1 MKRDRCFDEEGQRRI
16 PPQRSLGR
24 TSPDCSPHI
33 QRGLLMQTAQI
44 NGTEISIKA
53 ESGFNY
59 KLNPD
64 FVPLIVGL
72 GGTMR
77 PSSSTERLLGAT
89 LAEVEVAG
97 GSTIMLNGE
106 ALNLPLYSPHTAQRS
121 ERAQR
126 LVDAVRKAD
135 GIIIASPGYHGTISG
150 HMKNA
155 LDYIEDLRIDR
166 RPYLEGRAVGCC
178 AAAMGWQ
185 ASVTTL
191 VALRSVVHALRGWP
205 TPLGVAVN
213 STEQLFAEDG
223 EVVNPQLKQTLHTL
237 ARQVVDFARMR
248 QTQEGC

>member
-1 MKRDRCFDEEGQRRI
+1 
-16 PPQRSLGR
+16 
-24 TSPDCSPHI
+24 
-33 QRGLLMQTAQI
+33 MQTAQI
-44 NGTEISIKA
+44 NGTETSIKA

-135 GIIIASPGYHGTISG
+135 GIIIAS
-150 HMKNA
+150 
-155 LDYIEDLRIDR
+155 L
-166 RPYLEGRAVGCC
+166 
-178 AAAMGWQ
+178 
-185 ASVTTL
+185 VTT
-191 VALRSVVHALRGWP
+191 ALSQAI
-205 TPLGVAVN
+205 
-213 STEQLFAEDG
+213 
-223 EVVNPQLKQTLHTL
+223 
-237 ARQVVDFARMR
+237 
-248 QTQEGC
+248 